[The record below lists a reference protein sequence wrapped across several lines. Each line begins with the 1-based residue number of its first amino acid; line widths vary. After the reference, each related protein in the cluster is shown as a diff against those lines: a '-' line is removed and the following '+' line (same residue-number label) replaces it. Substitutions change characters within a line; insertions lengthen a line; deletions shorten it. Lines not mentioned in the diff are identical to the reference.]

1 MSTVQIIKELL
12 NETFAEFD
20 RSTPV
25 KTITAMLNL
34 GALQM
39 YQQHFL
45 QKVQRNIYQSGKS
58 SLK

>member
-1 MSTVQIIKELL
+1 M